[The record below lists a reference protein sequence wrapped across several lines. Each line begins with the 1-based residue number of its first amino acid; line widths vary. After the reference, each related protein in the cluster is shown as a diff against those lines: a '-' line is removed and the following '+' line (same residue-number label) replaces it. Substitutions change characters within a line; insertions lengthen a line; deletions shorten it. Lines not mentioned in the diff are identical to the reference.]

1 LPYLKGKFID
11 SDKNKITSF
20 TLNKLGIG
28 RFSFKPKLDQKY
40 KAIMYTNGKEI
51 EIDFTQKIKLKGVL
65 LKITKI
71 NSRLLI
77 SIVTNDSSISQL
89 KNKKLKLVFHNGLE
103 LKEINVDF
111 DTELSITK
119 TIPIKNLTKGIHIF
133 TLFDENNNPL
143 AERLFF
149 NYEGLKVINSIV
161 TSIHRKDSLI
171 RLGLKYQEANN
182 IGFNN
187 VSVSIL
193 PQQTK
198 SYHKNVNIISQ
209 TLIQPYIRGTLE
221 NGAHYFTNINEQKKY
236 DLDNLLITQGWSSYD
251 WDSIFNADH
260 AIKHPLEKGISI
272 EANIPK
278 QSKESTY
285 LVHHISNK
293 GSEFVSIKK
302 EIKSFKLYDYY
313 PQDEEN
319 LYISEVGKKGK
330 LWQASLNLN
339 YFPSSV
345 PNLNKQFKPLNP
357 HKNYYSEEIFIGASN
372 FSTINNSEVLDEI
385 IIKTNLNQK
394 RIQLIKN
401 KSIGPVYF
409 IDELDKNLTLANFL
423 NMKPGISA
431 YDDIR
436 TNRLKAYNTI
446 SGGVPEFILDGHR
459 VSGDQLY
466 SYWLTMVDYI
476 NVNSN
481 MGIRSGGS
489 INIVT
494 DPLKFSK
501 DKKTIKKFEF
511 PITFS
516 KPKKFYTPKYQS
528 YTSQFYKEYGVIDW
542 LPLNKIDKNGNLE
555 LNITN
560 VPLNNFKVFIEGV
573 TEDGTF
579 IFEEKTVQI
588 K

>member
-1 LPYLKGKFID
+1 
-11 SDKNKITSF
+11 
-20 TLNKLGIG
+20 
-28 RFSFKPKLDQKY
+28 
-40 KAIMYTNGKEI
+40 
-51 EIDFTQKIKLKGVL
+51 
-65 LKITKI
+65 
-71 NSRLLI
+71 
-77 SIVTNDSSISQL
+77 
-89 KNKKLKLVFHNGLE
+89 
-103 LKEINVDF
+103 
-111 DTELSITK
+111 
-119 TIPIKNLTKGIHIF
+119 
-133 TLFDENNNPL
+133 
-143 AERLFF
+143 
-149 NYEGLKVINSIV
+149 
-161 TSIHRKDSLI
+161 
-171 RLGLKYQEANN
+171 
-182 IGFNN
+182 
-187 VSVSIL
+187 
-193 PQQTK
+193 
-198 SYHKNVNIISQ
+198 
-209 TLIQPYIRGTLE
+209 
-221 NGAHYFTNINEQKKY
+221 
-236 DLDNLLITQGWSSYD
+236 
-251 WDSIFNADH
+251 
-260 AIKHPLEKGISI
+260 
-272 EANIPK
+272 
-278 QSKESTY
+278 
-285 LVHHISNK
+285 
-293 GSEFVSIKK
+293 
-302 EIKSFKLYDYY
+302 
-313 PQDEEN
+313 
-319 LYISEVGKKGK
+319 
-330 LWQASLNLN
+330 
-339 YFPSSV
+339 
-345 PNLNKQFKPLNP
+345 LNKQFKPLNP

-409 IDELDKNLTLANFL
+409 IDELGKNLTLANFL

-528 YTSQFYKEYGVIDW
+528 YTSEFYKEYGVIDW
-542 LPLNKIDKNGNLE
+542 LPINKIDKNGNLE